1 MIIAGVAAAGAL
13 GAVLRHLV
21 DRLVQRRIRSGI
33 PLGILLVNLS
43 GSLTLGVLVASGLRH
58 GIPTAWVTV
67 AGTGL
72 IGSYTTFSTFAFDTV
87 RLAEADR
94 RAVSLLNV
102 VVSIAA
108 GVGAAAAGLALGSLG

>member
-1 MIIAGVAAAGAL
+1 VIIAGVAAAGAL

>member
-1 MIIAGVAAAGAL
+1 VIIAGVAAAGAL

-21 DRLVQRRIRSGI
+21 DRLVQRRIRSGF
-33 PLGILLVNLS
+33 PLGILVVNLG

-108 GVGAAAAGLALGSLG
+108 GIGAAAAGLALGSLG

>member
-1 MIIAGVAAAGAL
+1 VIVAGLAVAGAL
-13 GAVLRHLV
+13 GALLRHLV
-21 DRLVQRRIRSGI
+21 DHLVQRRIRSGF
-33 PLGILLVNLS
+33 PLGILVVNLS
-43 GSLTLGVLVASGLRH
+43 GSLALGFLVASGLRH
-58 GIPTAWVTV
+58 GIPAAWLTV

-102 VVSIAA
+102 AVSITA
-108 GVGAAAAGLALGSLG
+108 GIGAAAAGLAVGSLA

>member
-1 MIIAGVAAAGAL
+1 MIIAGLAVAGAL

-33 PLGILLVNLS
+33 PLGILAVNLT
-43 GSLTLGVLVASGLRH
+43 GSLVLGVLVASGLRH

-87 RLAEADR
+87 RLMEADR
-94 RAVSLLNV
+94 RAASLLNV
-102 VVSIAA
+102 VVSITA
-108 GVGAAAAGLALGSLG
+108 GIGAAAAGLAVGSLT

>member
-1 MIIAGVAAAGAL
+1 MIIAGLAVAGAL

-33 PLGILLVNLS
+33 PLGILAVNLT
-43 GSLTLGVLVASGLRH
+43 GSLVLGVLVASGLRH